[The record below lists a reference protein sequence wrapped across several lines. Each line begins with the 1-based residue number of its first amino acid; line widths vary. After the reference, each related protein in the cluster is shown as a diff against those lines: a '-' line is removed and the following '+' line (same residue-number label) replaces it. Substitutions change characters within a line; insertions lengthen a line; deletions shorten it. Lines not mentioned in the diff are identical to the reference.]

1 MRGLLPRVALT
12 AGATI
17 ALVVACVPD
26 PPVVAPPK
34 GKPLGLVAAPD
45 SPALAVAKTQ
55 LGELIETAPKSV
67 VRGDRLNVELL
78 RRFYARHGFQP
89 VWTSRQAQANSLMD
103 AVARAGEHGLSP
115 ELFHLDLLMSPATSL
130 TSLDRELLLSSAFL
144 SYADALAH
152 GAVPLERRR
161 DEEALAP
168 APIDVV
174 AALDAALA
182 TPDPGAALEA
192 LAPATPT
199 YRVLRQA
206 LEVSRTSGGKIVGG
220 RSRDIEV
227 NLERERWLPRKLPAD
242 RVWVN
247 AADGRL
253 VLYRNDQPIFTTRV
267 IVGQDERRNQ
277 SPEFQAMIEGIWF
290 NPPWIVPEDIARD
303 EILPKARTDPTY
315 LAKHNMVLRPDGVL
329 EQKEGGNSGLGHF
342 LFDMNNRF
350 DVYLH
355 DTPTRNLFTRDNRR
369 ISHGCIRVENPDKL
383 VALLMRQPDEV
394 IHDAVASGDTYHRR
408 LPAPVPVFVVYETA
422 FADDD
427 GKLQFRA
434 DIYRRDEE
442 IRQFLNPKGQTVAER
457 RTAAQR

>member
-1 MRGLLPRVALT
+1 MKGLLPRVGLL

-17 ALVVACVPD
+17 ALAAGCAPSE
-26 PPVVAPPK
+26 PPVVARGK
-34 GKPLGLVAAPD
+34 SKPLSLVAS
-45 SPALAVAKTQ
+45 SPATAFSGTELS
-55 LGELIETAPKSV
+55 GLIETAPKSV
-67 VRGDRLNVELL
+67 VRGERLNVELL

-89 VWTSRQAQANSLMD
+89 VWTSRQAQANSLLD
-103 AVARAGEHGLSP
+103 ALARAGEHGLSP
-115 ELFHLDLLMSPATSL
+115 ELFHMDLLMSPATSL

-152 GAVPLERRR
+152 GVVPLERRR

-168 APIDVV
+168 RPVDVA

-182 TPDPGAALEA
+182 TPDPGATIEA
-192 LAPATPT
+192 LAPTTPT
-199 YRVLRQA
+199 YLALRHA
-206 LEVSRTSGGKIVGG
+206 LQVSRTGGGKIVGS
-220 RSRDIEV
+220 RSREIEV

-247 AADGRL
+247 AAEGRL
-253 VLYRNDQPIFTTRV
+253 VLYRNDQPVFTTRV

-277 SPEFQAMIEGIWF
+277 SPEFEALIEGIWF
-290 NPPWIVPEDIARD
+290 NPPWVVPEDIARD
-303 EILPKARTDPTY
+303 EILPKTRTDPNY

-355 DTPTRNLFTRDNRR
+355 DTPSRDLFTRDNRR
-369 ISHGCIRVENPDKL
+369 ISHGCIRVEKPDEL
-383 VALLMRQPDEV
+383 VALLMRQQLET
-394 IHDAVASGDTYHRR
+394 IKEAVATGDTYHKR
-408 LPAPVPVFVVYETA
+408 LPTPVPVFVVYETA

-434 DIYRRDEE
+434 DIYRRDDE
-442 IRQFLNPKGQTVAER
+442 IRQYLTSKGQAVAER
-457 RTAAQR
+457 RPAAQR